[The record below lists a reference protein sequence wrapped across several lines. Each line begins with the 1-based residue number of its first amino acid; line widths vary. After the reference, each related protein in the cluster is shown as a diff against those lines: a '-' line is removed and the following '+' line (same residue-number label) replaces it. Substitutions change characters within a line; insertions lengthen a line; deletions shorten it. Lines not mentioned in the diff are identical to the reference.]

1 MIEKPFFLVGSERSG
16 TTLVR
21 LMLNH
26 HPKIAWLDEF
36 EYAVDLVGE
45 EGVFPPLE
53 EYYEWLETDRI
64 FQSTGF
70 VVDRQLDYPHLV
82 NSFLWQKKER
92 EGKPIVGATVHRN
105 FDRIL
110 YIWPSAAFIHII
122 RDPRDVARSCVDMGW
137 AGSVWC
143 GVDRWL
149 EAEYTWNRL
158 REKIP
163 PDRCVEIHYEDLIEN
178 PVAVLS
184 GICSFIGV
192 EYDGAMLSYPK
203 DSTYSLPDAS
213 LVGQWRKRLSN
224 FEIQLV
230 ESKVGDLLVDRG
242 YQKSGLPP
250 ITVNSTTRKWLQVYD
265 WWYRLQF
272 RIKRFGLPLVLADF
286 LSRKLGL
293 KQWQKRVKLA
303 INEVQKRHLK

>member
-1 MIEKPFFLVGSERSG
+1 MIEKPFFLVGAERSG

-21 LMLNH
+21 LMLSH
-26 HPKIAWLDEF
+26 HPLIAWVEEF
-36 EYAVDLVGE
+36 EYAVDLVE
-45 EGVFPPLE
+45 EGGRFPPLA
-53 EYYEWLETDRI
+53 EYYDWLETHRI
-64 FQSTGF
+64 FQSTPF
-70 VVDRQLDYPHLV
+70 VIDRQLDYPRLV
-82 NSFLWQKKER
+82 DSFLWQKREK

-105 FDRIL
+105 FDRIP
-110 YIWPSAAFIHII
+110 YIWPSAAFIHLI
-122 RDPRDVARSCVDMGW
+122 RDPRDVARSCIDMGW
-137 AGSVWC
+137 AGNVWY

-163 PDRCVEIHYEDLIEN
+163 PDRYVEIHYEDLIEN
-178 PVAVLS
+178 PVTVLS
-184 GICSFIGV
+184 KICHFMGV
-192 EYDGAMLSYPK
+192 EYDEAMLSYPK
-203 DSTYSLPDAS
+203 DSTYSLPNAS
-213 LVGQWRKRLSN
+213 LVGQWRKKLSN

-230 ESKVGDLLVDRG
+230 ESKVGDLLVERG

-250 ITVNSTTRKWLQVYD
+250 TTVNLFTRKWLQID
-265 WWYRLQF
+265 NWWYRLQF
-272 RIKRFGLPLVLADF
+272 RIRRFGLLLVVADF